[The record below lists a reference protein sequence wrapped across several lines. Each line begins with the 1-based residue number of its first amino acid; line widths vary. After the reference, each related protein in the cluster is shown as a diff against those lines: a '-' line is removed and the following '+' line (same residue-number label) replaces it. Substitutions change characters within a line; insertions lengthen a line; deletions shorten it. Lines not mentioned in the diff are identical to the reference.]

1 MDILRRNHVRHLRAY
16 KSDTPT
22 LIYGHG
28 FGCNQDMW
36 LKVAS
41 AFTTTHD
48 QVLFDYVGSGR
59 SDARAWQHERYAGLE
74 GYVEDLLDVCDA
86 LAVSENLVFV
96 GHSVSCSIGILA
108 AIRRPSLFSRLVLL
122 GPSPCFLNALPDYQG
137 GFMRSDLEG
146 LLELMDQNYLGWA
159 GHFAPLVSGV
169 DSTDN
174 VTAQL
179 SESFCA
185 TDPLMARQFAQVTF
199 FSDIREQLPHC
210 PTPSLILHH
219 RHDALVPEAVA
230 HYLHR
235 HLRDSTLDILDVRG
249 HCAHLSHPELV
260 VAAMRSY
267 LPLLFTP

>member
-1 MDILRRNHVRHLRAY
+1 MDILRRNHVQHQRAY

-28 FGCNQDMW
+28 FGCNQDMS

-41 AFTTTHD
+41 AFSAKHD

-59 SDARAWQHERYAGLE
+59 SDARAWQHERYSALD
-74 GYVEDLLDVCDA
+74 GYVEDLLEVCDA
-86 LAVSENLVFV
+86 LALSENLVFV

-122 GPSPCFLNALPDYQG
+122 GPSPCFLNVLPDYQG
-137 GFMRSDLEG
+137 GFLRSDLED
-146 LLELMDQNYLGWA
+146 LLELMDHNYLGWA
-159 GHFAPLVSGV
+159 GHFAPMVSGV
-169 DSTDN
+169 NSTDN
-174 VTAQL
+174 LTAQL

-199 FSDIREQLPHC
+199 LSDIRAQLPHC

-219 RHDALVPEAVA
+219 CHDALVPEAVA
-230 HYLHR
+230 HYLHS
-235 HLRDSTLDILDVRG
+235 HLHGSTLEMLDVQG
-249 HCAHLSHPELV
+249 HCAHMSHPGLV
-260 VAAMRSY
+260 IAAMQRY
-267 LPLLFTP
+267 LQTKH